1 MSGVR
6 RAPTLEVMHVMRSSD
21 EAPAGP
27 TGPITPAMAGDAAL
41 FAAITILT
49 GPLSLIIGPAASW
62 LLHGRRVSRATA
74 ISLAIS
80 LAVGIV
86 AGLAVVGGLLA
97 AFGTIGAV
105 IGPIG
110 GSEFTFAITLLSVVG
125 ALFTAGLVAL
135 VVDAIRDLA
144 PSRRRHV
151 RLDVARLVATAVLVV
166 EGTAITVIQSRNPAA
181 EIGDA
186 GVFALAAG
194 AVAAVAIWVGGR
206 MFVRWART
214 DGTTGG

>member
-1 MSGVR
+1 VGGVR

-27 TGPITPAMAGDAAL
+27 TGPTTPAMAGDAAL
-41 FAAITILT
+41 FGAISIVG
-49 GPLSLIIGPAASW
+49 GPLALVIGPIASW
-62 LLHGRRVSRATA
+62 LLHGRRVSRETA
-74 ISLAIS
+74 IRLAIS

-86 AGLAVVGGLLA
+86 AGLAVVGGFLA
-97 AFGTIGAV
+97 AFATLGAV

-125 ALFTAGLVAL
+125 ALFAAGVVAL
-135 VVDAIRDLA
+135 VVDAVRDLA
-144 PSRRRHV
+144 STRRRHV

-186 GVFALAAG
+186 GVCAPAAG
-194 AVAAVAIWVGGR
+194 AVAAVAMWDGGR
-206 MFVRWART
+206 VFLHLANT
-214 DGTTGG
+214 DVTAGG